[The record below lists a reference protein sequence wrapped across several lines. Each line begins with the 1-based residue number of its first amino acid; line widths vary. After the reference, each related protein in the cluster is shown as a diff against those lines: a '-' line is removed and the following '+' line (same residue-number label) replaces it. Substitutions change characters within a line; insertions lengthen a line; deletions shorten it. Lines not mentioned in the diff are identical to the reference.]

1 MKKAVFIL
9 VADNDLSAF
18 SDLIGQIKGL
28 SRTKNLY
35 KASDLLGFIETIKT
49 VEESVDSV
57 FDTEIRVIIDLDLPF
72 FEAYVCLQALAAYEY
87 KCSVCVYLL
96 EGDCTIQPGPNIEQY
111 SIAGRFHKPPG
122 QEELSY
128 MLADQSTAY
137 FQKNTFNL
145 SDNSLHTLS
154 KV

>member
-9 VADNDLSAF
+9 VTDNDLSDF
-18 SDLIGQIKGL
+18 SDLIGRIKGL
-28 SRTKNLY
+28 SLSKNLY
-35 KASDLLGFIETIKT
+35 KASSSFSFIEAIKT
-49 VEESVDSV
+49 VEERVDSV
-57 FDTEIRVIIDLDLPF
+57 FDTEIRVILDLDLPF

-87 KCSVCVYLL
+87 KCPVCVYLL

-122 QEELSY
+122 QEEIML
-128 MLADQSTAY
+128 MLADHSAVY

-145 SDNSLHTLS
+145 SDNSLHTLFNT
-154 KV
+154 